1 MIAPFTLQR
10 IRALPIE
17 EVARRLGLK
26 VRGHR
31 SLCPFHDD
39 SRPSL
44 TFNVRRNMYRCFVC
58 NAHGGPIDLAM
69 QLLNLP
75 FAQAVSRL
83 ASTFGIY
90 LPEEEGYRRDSAPAF
105 HRPLRQSFVQRAN
118 RNKEGHRLLQ
128 QDATQR
134 ETAAHQENKEGT
146 NVKPLHPL
154 VGNASAESRTAV
166 AGNGA
171 FEENVSFEG
180 NSPLAGNDSFA
191 GNGSFE
197 GNGSVEGKGAF
208 EGNRPLAGNGACE
221 GSGFFTGSSY
231 SPKAGAYK
239 AKKASFSTEYQVDV
253 KHLERLVSPPL
264 LNEEAR
270 HFLFDERKIHPE
282 VVSWLGISSISS
294 PVPMSRDYRSS
305 WFNAPSLL
313 IPYREVDGRLI
324 SVQARYLGPKSKE
337 KGVTRYSPPRFQFPK
352 GSHCRV
358 FNLPVLRLLR
368 PGDQLWITEGV
379 SDCMAVLSSGRKA
392 IAIPSAT
399 LLKEDDVQLLNQL
412 HHRLGISFHICPD
425 QDAAGARLYL
435 DLRERLPNLTHHLL
449 PPDYKDFGQWWAE
462 RKI

>member
-128 QDATQR
+128 QVATQR
-134 ETAAHQENKEGT
+134 ETAAHQE
-146 NVKPLHPL
+146 
-154 VGNASAESRTAV
+154 
-166 AGNGA
+166 
-171 FEENVSFEG
+171 
-180 NSPLAGNDSFA
+180 
-191 GNGSFE
+191 
-197 GNGSVEGKGAF
+197 
-208 EGNRPLAGNGACE
+208 
-221 GSGFFTGSSY
+221 
-231 SPKAGAYK
+231 AGAYK
-239 AKKASFSTEYQVDV
+239 AKEASFSTEYQVDV